1 MISICQL
8 FSLIFFASH
17 ERKRDQ
23 KILKHVKTLKMVIKR
38 CKYKGLHILKKGLSW
53 LRPQE
58 KSSFWSPEDV
68 IKARSLE
75 SGQPHL
81 S

>member
-1 MISICQL
+1 
-8 FSLIFFASH
+8 
-17 ERKRDQ
+17 
-23 KILKHVKTLKMVIKR
+23 MVIKR

-75 SGQPHL
+75 SGQSVTSILKITSLFSQSNFQPL
-81 S
+81 NLRSLLYYCYM

>member
-1 MISICQL
+1 
-8 FSLIFFASH
+8 
-17 ERKRDQ
+17 
-23 KILKHVKTLKMVIKR
+23 MVIKR
-38 CKYKGLHILKKGLSW
+38 CGYKGLHILKKGLSW

-75 SGQPHL
+75 LTAAIYAENHL
-81 S
+81 LVSL